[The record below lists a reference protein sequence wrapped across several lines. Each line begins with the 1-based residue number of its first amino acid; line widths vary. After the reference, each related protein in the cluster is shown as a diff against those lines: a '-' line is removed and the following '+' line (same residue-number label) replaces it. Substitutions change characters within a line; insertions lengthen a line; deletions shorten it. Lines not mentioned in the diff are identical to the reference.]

1 MPLAEIAAF
10 LAQPDAPL
18 ADLVCQI
25 AALDRQLA
33 QAAALRRRPQL
44 DPRQNVA
51 AYQRVSSASPPSEH
65 PHGKL

>member
-25 AALDRQLA
+25 AALDRQIA
-33 QAAALRRRPQL
+33 QAAALRSARSLIR
-44 DPRQNVA
+44 A
-51 AYQRVSSASPPSEH
+51 KTSQRTS
-65 PHGKL
+65 G